1 LITSCLCVHC
11 ERCAPLYSFGAPHF
25 LCLLFL
31 YACSLLLLLL
41 FLVSCFIAPSYS
53 LARQLRSSFALLLAL
68 HLTAL
73 RIAALL
79 LSSPS
84 ISKNYA
90 SLHIRLAPLA
100 QWHAFR
106 QRLQSTMQ
114 LTLGVAE
121 LQSHLLLASA
131 VIVKCAVNLCYCC
144 IALALL
150 SAARERFSVQL
161 ASLRCARCAVP
172 CYAMRCCCKERTAF
186 TFTLSVHQAQFMH
199 RPLFS

>member
-1 LITSCLCVHC
+1 V
-11 ERCAPLYSFGAPHF
+11 
-25 LCLLFL
+25 
-31 YACSLLLLLL
+31 
-41 FLVSCFIAPSYS
+41 
-53 LARQLRSSFALLLAL
+53 SSFP
-68 HLTAL
+68 L
-73 RIAALL
+73 RL
-79 LSSPS
+79 LSSASSPFPCVLLHCS
-84 ISKNYA
+84 ILFIGSSVTIVLCVAA
-90 SLHIRLAPLA
+90 STSFDCSADCCAAPLLSIHQQELCFPSHSPCAIA